1 MGLGPPVC
9 MRCRVIYTYKHSYGW
24 ECPICEKN
32 DDQKGSL
39 WDCGIDEEEL
49 EANLRFLLFM
59 KGLDIEKKE

>member
-1 MGLGPPVC
+1 
-9 MRCRVIYTYKHSYGW
+9 VIYTYKHSYGW

-32 DDQKGSL
+32 DDNKSGL
-39 WDCGIDEEEL
+39 WECGIDEEEL